1 MGSVTLHPIR
11 TLGLLLTS
19 FVCLRNY
26 YDMEEKH
33 KMRKSRI
40 KKKKEG
46 QINAVL
52 NRYKDLYQKRLK
64 GW

>member
-1 MGSVTLHPIR
+1 MGSVTLQIR

-40 KKKKEG
+40 KKKG
-46 QINAVL
+46 RANQ
-52 NRYKDLYQKRLK
+52 RST
-64 GW
+64 

>member
-40 KKKKEG
+40 KKKG
-46 QINAVL
+46 RANQ
-52 NRYKDLYQKRLK
+52 RRT
-64 GW
+64 

>member
-40 KKKKEG
+40 KKKRRAN
-46 QINAVL
+46 Q
-52 NRYKDLYQKRLK
+52 RST
-64 GW
+64 